1 MPILDFGVHLMEE
14 TKSDEVLRNLRKI
27 IRAVD
32 LSSKKLARDFGL
44 TGPQALILSEVRKS
58 GGIPVSTL
66 ATRVSLSHA
75 TVTDILNRLAKRGLV
90 TRTRDQ
96 VDKRRQLVSITED
109 GLALVASAPAS
120 LQKRFVERYD
130 RLPSWE
136 QSMILAGLERV
147 ALLMNAEDLDAAPL
161 LTSGAM
167 NRLETEV

>member
-1 MPILDFGVHLMEE
+1 MEE
-14 TKSDEVLRNLRKI
+14 TKSEEVLRNLRKI

-44 TGPQALILSEVRKS
+44 TGPQALILAEVRKS

-90 TRTRDQ
+90 TRTRDE
-96 VDKRRQLVSITED
+96 VDKRRQLVSITEE
-109 GLALVASAPAS
+109 GLALVTSAPAS

-130 RLPSWE
+130 QLPNWE